1 MCYLLPGQCTDAEKR
16 FLIHDWYGFGGSRPH
31 YEVFGAEDRTTGEI
45 VVVKVFP
52 IAEWDRDLASADL
65 GRMTRL
71 EHASLIRPLDFGT
84 VVDDVCPF
92 YTGPLMYVV
101 EPAQHGVSLE
111 SFLDEEPSA
120 REVEP
125 IADSIV
131 DGLRYLRQEWSLR
144 DIPPSEILLVGKTT
158 PRWSLVGAED
168 CEGGGLPNVL
178 RTIARRY
185 PPLAERLTV

>member
-1 MCYLLPGQCTDAEKR
+1 MCYLLPGQCADPEKR

-31 YEVFGAEDRTTGEI
+31 YEVFGAEDRRTNEI
-45 VVVKVFP
+45 VLVKVFP
-52 IAEWDRDLASADL
+52 MAEWERGAPSTDL
-65 GRMTRL
+65 GRIRRL

-84 VVDDVCPF
+84 VADDACPF

-101 EPAQHGVSLE
+101 EPAQTGVSLE
-111 SFLDEEPSA
+111 TFLEEEPSA

-125 IADSIV
+125 IAESIV
-131 DGLRYLRQEWSLR
+131 DGLRYLRQEWGLC
-144 DIPPSEILLVGKTT
+144 DIPPREILLVGKTT
-158 PRWSLVGAED
+158 PRWSLVGAEN
-168 CEGGGLPNVL
+168 CEGDTQPNVL